1 MPATTNA
8 YLVTYATEL
17 DEYGEVVMAG
27 FTMADVDES
36 FARMFAEAIIVKM
49 ELISEF
55 VTEAQPDAI

>member
-1 MPATTNA
+1 MTAITNA

-36 FARMFAEAIIVKM
+36 FARMFPDALIAKM

-55 VTEAQPDAI
+55 VTEE